1 MWERITR
8 IFGQQDLKR
17 LNDRILRLE
26 AKEAVLSSFHR
37 YLYSMD
43 TGFKDDILDCY
54 TSDAVLDVPNFPD
67 AGGADLHF
75 EGRDQIAPL
84 YEPYG
89 NREPGIGGGHHSA
102 NIAIN
107 INLQSKKAEVT
118 SYFMTGTKNGVQG
131 GRYEGVMRKD
141 NDDVWRWETLSIT
154 STWGWRVADFETI
167 SDAVSLKYSPFNGR
181 HAAYREP

>member
-8 IFGQQDLKR
+8 IFGQQDLKK

-67 AGGADLHF
+67 AGGADARTRAGD
-75 EGRDQIAPL
+75 GRL
-84 YEPYG
+84 LRGRGES
-89 NREPGIGGGHHSA
+89 SA
-102 NIAIN
+102 GAHT
-107 INLQSKKAEVT
+107 V
-118 SYFMTGTKNGVQG
+118 
-131 GRYEGVMRKD
+131 
-141 NDDVWRWETLSIT
+141 LS
-154 STWGWRVADFETI
+154 
-167 SDAVSLKYSPFNGR
+167 P
-181 HAAYREP
+181 